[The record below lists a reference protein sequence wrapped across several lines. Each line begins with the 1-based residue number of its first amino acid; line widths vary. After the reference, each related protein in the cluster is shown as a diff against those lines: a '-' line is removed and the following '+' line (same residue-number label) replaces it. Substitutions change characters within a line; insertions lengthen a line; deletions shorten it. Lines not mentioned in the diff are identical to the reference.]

1 VSRVAGVAVIMAL
14 LAVAACSGGSTGAA
28 RSNALGAAS
37 FVARYY
43 DGAAHLTWTEQHGS
57 LAASMDLTHPGAV
70 PANGMVHQH
79 LALAARVSSGT
90 VTLTLGSDT
99 PWTGNL
105 DGKDLVLS
113 WAPDGGSVITT
124 TFTAGTTSDYER
136 AAGAAS
142 RDYAAQQQA
151 IAARGN
157 AIAAAEGQAA
167 ANRLAAHDAQ
177 VAAMRA
183 AHDAKV
189 TAMRSAHDA
198 AVAAMEQ
205 RQAAA
210 RAKAAAHHHP

>member
-1 VSRVAGVAVIMAL
+1 MSRVGGVAVIMTL
-14 LAVAACSGGSTGAA
+14 LALAACGGGSSGAG
-28 RSNALGAAS
+28 RSNDPGAAS

-43 DGAAHLTWTEQHGS
+43 DGAAHLTWTERNGG
-57 LAASMDLTHPGAV
+57 LDASMDLTHPGAV
-70 PANGMVHQH
+70 PADGMVHQH
-79 LALAARVSSGT
+79 LVLGARVSGGT

-124 TFTAGTTSDYER
+124 TFTPGSTSDYQR
-136 AAGAAS
+136 AAAAAS
-142 RDYAAQQQA
+142 HDYAAEQQA

-157 AIAAAEGQAA
+157 AIAAAQGQAA

-189 TAMRSAHDA
+189 AAMRAAHDA
-198 AVAAMEQ
+198 AVAAMQQ

-210 RAKAAAHHHP
+210 QAKAAAHHHP